1 MVVLGRGWETQVVT
15 PANNLGLRKR
25 IGMCRGS
32 MREVMIY
39 NLNVSR
45 WWGVI
50 QNKGLAEV
58 PWRKNRRGGD
68 VKTMQDP
75 LMGCTCTQFGSNYK
89 GGGGEDGHIRAR
101 PPAVTGA
108 GGNHPPPPAL

>member
-1 MVVLGRGWETQVVT
+1 MVT

-25 IGMCRGS
+25 IGMRRGS

-45 WWGVI
+45 ERGVI

-58 PWRKNRRGGD
+58 P
-68 VKTMQDP
+68 
-75 LMGCTCTQFGSNYK
+75 
-89 GGGGEDGHIRAR
+89 
-101 PPAVTGA
+101 
-108 GGNHPPPPAL
+108 